1 MTVRLLIATT
11 NPGKVRELRA
21 LLGELDV
28 LVVTPPDVGLAFD
41 VVENGATFEANAVLK
56 ARAFAA
62 ATGLPALA
70 DDSGLEVDALGGEPG
85 VRSARWVPGSDGDRV
100 AALLAHLDGVPTERR
115 TARFRS
121 VAAWATP
128 DRGSTVGAIATAAG
142 AVEGRIAFAPRGDGG
157 FGYDPVF
164 LVEDG
169 GLAGTRTMAELEP
182 AVKNALSHRG
192 RAVSQLMPA
201 IVGTI
206 ARLAEG
212 CNDDDVSGAR

>member
-28 LVVTPPDVGLAFD
+28 LVVTPPDVGLALD

-100 AALLAHLDGVPTERR
+100 AALLARLDGVPTGAANGALPVGGGVGDAGPRLYGRR
-115 TARFRS
+115 DRDRRRRRRGTHRLRPARRRR
-121 VAAWATP
+121 VWLRPGLPRRGRRAGRNAYDGRARTGCEECAEPPRAGGIAADAG
-128 DRGSTVGAIATAAG
+128 DRGNDRPL
-142 AVEGRIAFAPRGDGG
+142 GRR
-157 FGYDPVF
+157 V
-164 LVEDG
+164 
-169 GLAGTRTMAELEP
+169 
-182 AVKNALSHRG
+182 
-192 RAVSQLMPA
+192 Q
-201 IVGTI
+201 
-206 ARLAEG
+206 
-212 CNDDDVSGAR
+212 